1 MEELLSRVKGLEIRV
16 ELLEETQKQDADEA
30 VGMLTEHESRLE
42 EMEKEFEAVRTM
54 VHVHEVHFE
63 GLVPSESEG
72 GWESARSSGEA
83 SLG

>member
-1 MEELLSRVKGLEIRV
+1 MQDLEIRLQ
-16 ELLEETQKQDADEA
+16 LLEQTQKQDADEA

-42 EMEKEFEAVRTM
+42 EIEKDFEAVRTM

-63 GLVPSESEG
+63 GLIPLSEEAE
-72 GWESARSSGEA
+72 WKSARSSEEA